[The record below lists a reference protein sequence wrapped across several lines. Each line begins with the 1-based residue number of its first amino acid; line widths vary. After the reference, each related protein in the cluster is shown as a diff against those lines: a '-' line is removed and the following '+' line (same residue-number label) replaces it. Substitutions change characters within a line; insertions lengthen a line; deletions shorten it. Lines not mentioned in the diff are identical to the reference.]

1 MPTLSLPTLLLGSLL
16 FALSGTEASAT
27 GSKPAPG
34 KELWL
39 FGGGEPICSSVE
51 PQKCLPE
58 FNQQAAE
65 FFAQTEAIRHK
76 VFQVDAATL
85 QRWQQSEL
93 WPDSTQRRQHLQP
106 ALLPLLTAVLG
117 QPLAEPDWHH
127 HFNHLELTGDE
138 QSLLDDWFEI
148 RPLTQNGATRTMQVY
163 YAGTPDYVR
172 AMFEAF
178 VASGRERATARTGK
192 AVLRP
197 RLVLITAS
205 SYNVFEWV
213 DYYQQLFT
221 AAGAEVVWL
230 PIEPAI
236 IQGSPC
242 AELDQQRLFWNG
254 QLQRQAR
261 YPELAAYQQQFC
273 QQPEK
278 LTELVASADLFF
290 INGGDQSLTMRS
302 LQDFNGN
309 WTEVAVML
317 QQKLAE
323 GIPLGGSSA
332 GTAVQSGRPG
342 SNIPMLSGG
351 STASAL
357 LNGTLATDA
366 DRPLCQL
373 FQQCN
378 PLLGEPVLTYK
389 ADGGLQSFTLGVLD
403 THFRERARE
412 GRLMKLLLDSG
423 ANTGVGIDEA
433 TLLRVNFVTAEQAEL
448 SVMGP
453 GGVWIVQTTPSL
465 HSAPNAQGWRLSG
478 MQASRLLAGDS
489 ATLSSAAIQVRLH
502 CPEISH
508 YPAQQIDVSA
518 FAEKAQWR
526 WLQQGGKVQA
536 CQREDQQWRYQQLP
550 LILEVNNAN
559 S

>member
-1 MPTLSLPTLLLGSLL
+1 V
-16 FALSGTEASAT
+16 ASA
-27 GSKPAPG
+27 AG

-58 FNQQAAE
+58 LNQQAAE
-65 FFAQTEAIRHK
+65 FFAQTEAIRYK
-76 VFQVDAATL
+76 VFHVDAARL

-93 WPDSTQRRQHLQP
+93 WPDNKQRRRHLQQ
-106 ALLPLLTAVLG
+106 ALLPLLTALLG
-117 QPLAEPDWHH
+117 QPMAEPGWHQ

-148 RPLTQNGATRTMQVY
+148 RPLTQNGTTRTMQVY
-163 YAGTPDYVR
+163 YAGTAYYVR

-230 PIEPAI
+230 PIEPAMTHE
-236 IQGSPC
+236 SAC
-242 AELDQQRLFWNG
+242 TELDQQRLFWNG

-278 LTELVASADLFF
+278 LTELVASAELFF

-302 LQDFNGN
+302 LQHANGK
-309 WTEVAVML
+309 WTDVAIKL
-317 QQKLAE
+317 RQKLAE

-342 SNIPMLSGG
+342 SKIPMLSGG

-357 LNGTLATDA
+357 LHGTLAADA
-366 DRPLCQL
+366 DRPLCLL
-373 FQQCN
+373 FHQCN
-378 PLLGEPVLTYK
+378 PVLRKPVLTYK

-423 ANTGVGIDEA
+423 ASTGVGVDEA

-448 SVMGP
+448 SVMGR

-465 HSAPNAQGWRLSG
+465 HSEPHAHGWRLTG
-478 MQASRLLAGDS
+478 MQASRLLAGDT
-489 ATLSSAAIQVRLH
+489 ATLRSTSVQIRLN
-502 CPEISH
+502 CPETSF
-508 YPAQQIDVSA
+508 YPAQQIDASA
-518 FAEKAQWR
+518 FAEKTNWR

-550 LILEVNNAN
+550 LILEVNNA
-559 S
+559 SS